1 MKIGDLVL
9 VKFGSKQ
16 SWPQIDTNSW
26 NTVGMIM
33 AIDVLDYSGECD
45 PWTAYKVLVGD
56 EIITTH
62 TGKIRPLTRNIADN
76 I

>member
-9 VKFGSKQ
+9 VCVARVGGVYVDK
-16 SWPQIDTNSW
+16 
-26 NTVGMIM
+26 VGMIT
-33 AIDVLDYSGECD
+33 AIDVRDYSDDVE

-62 TGKIRPLTRNIADN
+62 TGKIRPCPQNTSDN
-76 I
+76 MPVS